1 MNPILPTLGGPSTKG
16 GALTLLVG
24 LLYILIFGGL
34 SLLRREG
41 LSNQFA
47 FEGLAITAAAVF
59 FCLATGIPLNPILFL
74 VIIYLVTMR
83 ARLLV
88 DVGNFLA
95 SRGRRATAL
104 SVYEWALR
112 LWPDRAGR
120 AVVLINRGVVE
131 LQQGCLE
138 AAIASLEEA
147 LRARKHGRLGLKYE
161 AACRYNLGLAYGRSG
176 RESEASR
183 ELNEVVDLF
192 PTSIYALQAGRALK
206 ERPWHREGS

>member
-1 MNPILPTLGGPSTKG
+1 VNPIL
-16 GALTLLVG
+16 LTFLLG
-24 LLYILIFGGL
+24 LLYVLIFGGL

-41 LSNQFA
+41 LSNRFA
-47 FEGLAITAAAVF
+47 LEGLAITAAASGFSLV
-59 FCLATGIPLNPILFL
+59 TSIPFSPVLFL

-95 SRGRRATAL
+95 SRGRRGTAL
-104 SVYEWALR
+104 AVYRWAVSLR
-112 LWPDRAGR
+112 PNRAGR

-131 LQQGCLE
+131 LQQGRLE

-147 LRARKHGRLGLKYE
+147 LGARQHGRLGLKYE

-176 RESEASR
+176 RESEAIR
-183 ELNEVVDLF
+183 ELNEVVSLF
-192 PTSIYALQAGRALK
+192 PISIYGRQAGQALK
-206 ERPWHREGS
+206 ERPWRQRAS

>member
-1 MNPILPTLGGPSTKG
+1 MNPLLV
-16 GALTLLVG
+16 TLLVG

-47 FEGLAITAAAVF
+47 FEGLAITSAAVLF
-59 FCLATGIPLNPILFL
+59 SLLTSISLNPILFL
-74 VIIYLVTMR
+74 VIIYLITMR
-83 ARLLV
+83 SRLLV

-95 SRGRRATAL
+95 SRGRREAAL
-104 SVYEWALR
+104 SVYRWALK
-112 LWPDRAGR
+112 LWPDCASQ

-131 LQQGCLE
+131 LQQGRLR
-138 AAIASLEEA
+138 AAIASLEKA
-147 LRARKHGRLGLKYE
+147 LGAKKLGHLGLKYE

-192 PTSIYALQAGRALK
+192 PTSIYALQARRALK
-206 ERPWHREGS
+206 ERPWRRKRP

>member
-1 MNPILPTLGGPSTKG
+1 MNSML
-16 GALTLLVG
+16 LTPLVG

-47 FEGLAITAAAVF
+47 LEGLAITAAAALF
-59 FCLATGIPLNPILFL
+59 SLAVGMPLNPILFL
-74 VIIYLVTMR
+74 AIIYLVTMR
-83 ARLLV
+83 VRLLV

-95 SRGRRATAL
+95 GRGRRETAL
-104 SVYEWALR
+104 SIYEWALS
-112 LWPDRAGR
+112 LWPNRASR

-131 LQQGCLE
+131 LQQGRLE

-147 LRARKHGRLGLKYE
+147 LGAGEHGRLGLKYE

-183 ELNEVVDLF
+183 EFNEVVSLF
-192 PTSIYALQAGRALK
+192 PTSIYARQAERALK
-206 ERPWHREGS
+206 ERPWRREGS

>member
-1 MNPILPTLGGPSTKG
+1 MNPML
-16 GALTLLVG
+16 LTLLVG
-24 LLYILIFGGL
+24 LLYILVFGGM

-59 FCLATGIPLNPILFL
+59 FSLATGIPPKPILFL

-95 SRGRRATAL
+95 SRGRHVTAL
-104 SVYEWALR
+104 SLYEWVLR
-112 LWPDRAGR
+112 LWPDRASR

-131 LQQGCLE
+131 LKQNCLK

-147 LRARKHGRLGLKYE
+147 LGAREYGRLGLKYE
-161 AACRYNLGLAYGRSG
+161 AACRYNLGLAYGRSQ

-183 ELNEVVDLF
+183 ELNEVIDLF
-192 PTSIYALQAGRALK
+192 PTSIYALQARRALE
-206 ERPWHREGS
+206 ERPWRGERS

>member
-1 MNPILPTLGGPSTKG
+1 MNPVL
-16 GALTLLVG
+16 LTPLVG

-47 FEGLAITAAAVF
+47 LEGLAITAAAAF
-59 FCLATGIPLNPILFL
+59 FSLATGIPLHPILFL
-74 VIIYLVTMR
+74 VILYLVTMR

-88 DVGNFLA
+88 DAGNFLA
-95 SRGRRATAL
+95 SRGRREAAL
-104 SVYEWALR
+104 SIYGWALR
-112 LWPDRAGR
+112 LWPNRASR

-131 LQQGCLE
+131 LQQGRLE
-138 AAIASLEEA
+138 AAIGSLEEA
-147 LRARKHGRLGLKYE
+147 LRAREHGRLGLKYE

-183 ELNEVVDLF
+183 ELNEVMDLF
-192 PTSIYALQAGRALK
+192 PTSIYGQQASRALQ
-206 ERPWHREGS
+206 ERPWRQGRP